1 MEMELLGQ
9 LNQPTRNPYGDWL
22 PPPPSTV
29 NNMVISSISEGA
41 LMDFALFLLVVTM
54 GTCSTPQKHLNC
66 KEFLPGTTP
75 RISKSRGYS
84 VFHVFLFPGFDGG
97 VEV

>member
-1 MEMELLGQ
+1 
-9 LNQPTRNPYGDWL
+9 
-22 PPPPSTV
+22 
-29 NNMVISSISEGA
+29 
-41 LMDFALFLLVVTM
+41 MDFALFLLVVTM